1 MNELVISQILGF
13 FYGIASGLWTD
24 TILTSQKQKLAA
36 QLRQQEQSQAAFD
49 AVRPL
54 SDDVRRACLEL
65 AAKYERI
72 GSSPAEAGLRSLL
85 GEAAFQADFG
95 EWLQAGGIPEGDA
108 VKARL
113 LQKIETAMQATGVS
127 ASQLAFLRDEFFEAL
142 EKAVFAD
149 PLLANWRHK
158 LSLQYLSQQVFE
170 LRRLN
175 EEAAGIYSL
184 ERQTE
189 ALDFYC
195 QKALAAWDIIDLN
208 NLPEGDSHLATQTLL
223 LRSLYMPLRLAFE
236 PSQRQPSEDALV
248 SKLEELRSVSRR
260 IDAGHS
266 TPMAPGQMGA
276 LGTPM
281 AIGERLATSQRLVVL
296 GDPGGGKTTMLR
308 WLATVYLLRHK
319 NDPAVDQIPDALT
332 LPQRPWIPVLIRC
345 RDLGPADLSRAFT
358 DVLWMHLA
366 KTELQPEEAKI
377 MNTVILDRI
386 AKGEILL
393 LVDGL
398 DEITDRQVRTLFCQ
412 QLERTAARYPEA
424 PILVTS
430 RIVGYREMPDR
441 LRAGFE
447 HGMISD
453 LRPEDKDAF
462 AKRWVEVTESRQST
476 VDKAKSAQELI
487 NALRSN
493 DRIERMTGN
502 PMLLTT
508 LALVKRKVGK
518 LPTRRNELY
527 AEAVALLLNWNPSNY
542 PPIDK
547 KEALPQLGYLAYE
560 MCRRGVQSLTGEEL
574 LDLLEQFRSD
584 YPNIRAANNH
594 NPQAFMELLEARSS
608 LLMRAGDVW
617 QAKQLQEESVWEF
630 RHLTFQEYLAAR
642 ALLEGRY
649 KERDKKTSLAEQVA
663 LVAAPQPALLNFVL
677 GHPDQEGII
686 DLSRESTVPDSL
698 REALRLL
705 VSDCSDDEVDAVSLS
720 ILQPGPAEDAA
731 KTARPRAVLA
741 AQCLAEEPN
750 VSEDTAREVLQRL
763 VAFID
768 NNAGQG
774 DIQSNLETAALE
786 VWHSS
791 WQETLRTCLLEAF
804 CDCSETTASTTAS
817 NVGGL
822 LAQLLG
828 DRLSGSAPDSAD
840 DSGAWIAN
848 LQSPNPDEAICA
860 ALQVVEA
867 GYQGALT
874 KPDDLADNL
883 LLLLG
888 RGGGQAHAAAW
899 ALAWLG
905 VDQNTA
911 TQGPRRQGRNR
922 LAPPLDSNY
931 ASRESATGWQP
942 TAQHLETLL
951 DALSAAGESASD
963 LKRHLLSLLA
973 RTADQGADQQPPLLS
988 PALLAAL
995 DHHLAAG
1002 LVRNDKQPEELRSDG
1017 LVVLALFGR
1026 ETQVEEIYQDA
1037 GLPVALRR
1045 LATECLGLV
1054 ASRSPAG
1061 QQRQRIEAFLETQLR
1076 GDRLDL
1082 LITGEA
1088 GWAEHDRRLPLPQGA
1103 ARALQ
1108 LAAAADL
1115 PLLGNGTGRLVPMLT
1130 LTALQKGEGLHLR
1143 SEVLEREVCKLP
1155 LPAGEQL
1162 ELVGVPGGAYPIGSP
1177 QTEDDRDFYIAFYPN
1192 CEGVNFEAQRQLQL
1206 EEFAM
1211 ARQAITQSQWRAVA
1225 SLPRL
1230 ERDLDPNP
1238 GGFAAKNLWEA
1249 HGQPG
1254 GLPVDSVSWHDCQ
1267 EWLRRLNRWLQEQW
1281 PQLGGQGVPPLLALP
1296 GEGQWEVACRAGAS
1310 TPFHFGDTLDTSW
1323 ANFRGD
1329 FTYGAG
1335 RNGPNRQRPLPVG
1348 SFGLVNHWGLA
1359 ELHGQLWEWCGDQW
1373 QPDPIG
1379 EGWPSDGR
1387 PWQGLVPIQEGSGRS
1402 PFKSARLL
1410 RGGSWGGISRNSRS
1424 AYRNGTHPDNRSSII
1439 GFRVCCLPQH
1449 PSTSEPLEVIPT
1461 GAQEGSRPA
1470 PVISQRLGNN

>member
-1 MNELVISQILGF
+1 MNELIISTILSYF
-13 FYGIASGLWTD
+13 VGIASGLRTD
-24 TILTSQKQKLAA
+24 AILTSQKQKLAA

-72 GSSPAEAGLRSLL
+72 GGSPAEAGPRSLL
-85 GEAAFQADFG
+85 GDAAFQGDFG

-113 LQKIETAMQATGVS
+113 LPKIEAAMQAAGVS
-127 ASQLAFLRDEFFEAL
+127 VSQLAFLRDEFFEAL

-158 LSLQYLSQQVFE
+158 LSLQYLSQQVSE

-175 EEAAGIYSL
+175 ERAAGIYSL

-189 ALDFYC
+189 ALDLYC
-195 QKALAAWDIIDLN
+195 QMALAAWDIIDLN
-208 NLPEGDSHLATQTLL
+208 NLPEGDSQLATQTLL

-236 PSQRQPSEDALV
+236 PSQQQTSEDALV

-266 TPMAPGQMGA
+266 VAKAPGQMGGA
-276 LGTPM
+276 GTPM
-281 AIGERLATSQRLVVL
+281 AIGERLASSQRLVVL

-377 MNTVILDRI
+377 MDTVILDRI

-398 DEITDRQVRTLFCQ
+398 DEITDRQVRTKFCQ

-462 AKRWVEVTESRQST
+462 AKRWVDVTESNQASADR
-476 VDKAKSAQELI
+476 AKSTQELI

-527 AEAVALLLNWNPSNY
+527 AEAVAVLLNWNPSY
-542 PPIDK
+542 YEPIDK

-560 MCRRGVQSLTGEEL
+560 MCRRGVQSLTGDEL
-574 LDLLEQFRSD
+574 LDLLDQFRSD
-584 YPNIRAANNH
+584 YPNIRAVSNH

-608 LLMRAGDVW
+608 LLMRSGDVW
-617 QAKQLQEESVWEF
+617 QAQQMQEESVWEF

-649 KERDKKTSLAEQVA
+649 KDRAKNTPLAQQVA
-663 LVAAPQPALLNFVL
+663 PLAAPLRK
-677 GHPDQEGII
+677 GHNLSPNQPDQKGNLEASE
-686 DLSRESTVPDSL
+686 DSEDSEKEATVSDSWRET
-698 REALRLL
+698 LRLM
-705 VSDCSDDEVDAVSLS
+705 VSDCSDDEVDAVLLA
-720 ILQPGPAEDAA
+720 ILQPGPAEDGAE
-731 KTARPRAVLA
+731 TERPRVVLA

-750 VSEDTAREVLQRL
+750 VSEDTARQVLKRF
-763 VAFID
+763 VALID

-786 VWHSS
+786 VWQSS
-791 WQETLRTCLLEAF
+791 WQETLRACLVEAF
-804 CDCSETTASTTAS
+804 CDSSETTASTTATNS
-817 NVGGL
+817 GGL

-840 DSGAWIAN
+840 DSGAWIAS
-848 LQSPNPDEAICA
+848 LQSPHPDEAICA
-860 ALQVVEA
+860 ALRVVEA
-867 GYQGALT
+867 AFQGSLA
-874 KPDDLADNL
+874 KPDELADSL

-905 VDQNTA
+905 VDQYTA
-911 TQGPRRQGRNR
+911 AQGPRRGGRNR
-922 LAPPLDSNY
+922 LAPHLDSNY
-931 ASRESATGWQP
+931 ANRASATGWQP
-942 TAQHLETLL
+942 TAQHLEPLL
-951 DALSAAGESASD
+951 DALTAAGESASD

-973 RTADQGADQQPPLLS
+973 RTADQGAVLQPTLFS
-988 PALLAAL
+988 PAMLAAL
-995 DHHLAAG
+995 DHQLAAR
-1002 LVRNDKQPEELRSDG
+1002 LVRNEKEPEALRSDG

-1026 ETQVEEIYQDA
+1026 EARVQEIAQDA
-1037 GLPVALRR
+1037 ELPVVLRR
-1045 LATECLGLV
+1045 QAAECLGLV
-1054 ASRSPAG
+1054 ASRSRDG
-1061 QQRQRIEAFLETQLR
+1061 QQRQRIEEFLVAQLH
-1076 GDRLDL
+1076 GDYLDL
-1082 LITGEA
+1082 LIAGEA
-1088 GWAEHDRRLPLPQGA
+1088 GWAEHDRRLPLLQGA
-1103 ARALQ
+1103 ARAMQ

-1115 PLLGNGTGRLVPMLT
+1115 PLLGHGPRRLVPMFS
-1130 LTALQKGEGLHLR
+1130 LTALQEGEGLRLR
-1143 SEVLEREVCKLP
+1143 TEVLEREVWKLP

-1162 ELVGVPGGAYPIGSP
+1162 ELAVVEGGAYLIGSP
-1177 QTEDDRDFYIAFYPN
+1177 QTEDGRDFYNILYTN
-1192 CEGVNFEAQRQLQL
+1192 SKGVNFEAQRKLHL

-1211 ARQAITQSQWRAVA
+1211 ARQAITQAQWRAVA
-1225 SLPRL
+1225 NLPRL

-1238 GGFAAKNLWEA
+1238 GSFTAKNLWEV

-1254 GLPVDSVSWHDCQ
+1254 GLPVHNVSWHDCQ

-1281 PQLGGQGVPPLLALP
+1281 PQLGGQGVPPHLALP

-1310 TPFHFGDTLDTSW
+1310 TPFHYGDTLDTSW
-1323 ANFRGD
+1323 ANFDGD
-1329 FTYGAG
+1329 YTYGAG
-1335 RNGPNRQRPLPVG
+1335 RKVPYRLRPLPVG

-1359 ELHGQLWEWCGDQW
+1359 EMHGQLWEWCGDQW

-1387 PWQGLVPIQEGSGRS
+1387 PWQGLNPTQEEPGPSQVYS
-1402 PFKSARLL
+1402 RLL
-1410 RGGSWGGISRNSRS
+1410 RGGSWSNGPWGCRS
-1424 AYRNGTHPDNRSSII
+1424 AYRINNHPDNRYINI
-1439 GFRVCCLPQH
+1439 GFRVCCLPQDLILY
-1449 PSTSEPLEVIPT
+1449 TLT
-1461 GAQEGSRPA
+1461 
-1470 PVISQRLGNN
+1470 L